1 MLYKFIWIKIDFEP
15 FRPADRPFRGP
26 EARMNTV
33 PLNLF
38 LCVRVILLIGKQANE
53 FCCFRLTATNF
64 TNIDREE
71 TSKVSGNSLWG
82 VFFQIE

>member
-1 MLYKFIWIKIDFEP
+1 MVNT
-15 FRPADRPFRGP
+15 P
-26 EARMNTV
+26 ES
-33 PLNLF
+33 F
-38 LCVRVILLIGKQANE
+38 FCVRVILLIGKQANE

-71 TSKVSGNSLWG
+71 TSKVFGNSLWG